1 MKHIQT
7 FESFLN
13 ETTTDTILYKVQFK
27 PEYSKEDD
35 SSNAPIEPVFVQMNT
50 GERTKISNYAAIDK
64 IGGYG
69 KTTPDKML
77 AKDRLNTTEMS
88 FTDLFKMVKSLQKI
102 KIQK

>member
-1 MKHIQT
+1 MKHVHN

-13 ETTTDTILYKVQFK
+13 EATSDTILYKVQFK
-27 PEYSKEDD
+27 PEYSREDD
-35 SSNAPIEPVFVQMNT
+35 SSNTSIEPVFVQMNN

-64 IGGYG
+64 IAGYG

-88 FTDLFKMVKSLQKI
+88 FADLFKLVKTLHKI